1 MNKPLESPDTLCTV
15 VLASIVTVERKNMK
29 KYIKQIKLYNR
40 AFQKFIHSIK
50 NKQKRIVC

>member
-50 NKQKRIVC
+50 NKQKRIV